1 MMILMNH
8 GSSYQMA
15 SGGDLVTEV
24 QRANLKITVTILNSY
39 SYLGVKELFCSAFSI
54 VVVRRANVFI

>member
-1 MMILMNH
+1 MDH

-24 QRANLKITVTILNSY
+24 QVLTKDNCNY
-39 SYLGVKELFCSAFSI
+39 SE
-54 VVVRRANVFI
+54 

>member
-1 MMILMNH
+1 MKKTWMNAEAEELSLEMTQNGLLPDDDFDNH

-24 QRANLKITVTILNSY
+24 QVLTKDNCNY
-39 SYLGVKELFCSAFSI
+39 SE
-54 VVVRRANVFI
+54 

>member
-1 MMILMNH
+1 MKKTWMNAEAEELSLEMTQNGLLPDDDFDETD

-24 QRANLKITVTILNSY
+24 QVLTKDNSNY
-39 SYLGVKELFCSAFSI
+39 SE
-54 VVVRRANVFI
+54 